1 MTNNSSREYLKK
13 EENSEFI
20 EIYEKIKK
28 KADELSTTEG
38 SVQFFKNLSN
48 PTNLTNPQ
56 IIGFHSSNF
65 NNTNDLNFSDT
76 SKEKINL
83 NNIKLYKKHNNRN
96 IRKELLLLRENNKKN
111 LFEYLFKDNE
121 EQHVEKNNI
130 KKVEKDNLDISQH
143 LDENKSII
151 KKSIILDPIWGKL
164 MSSRNFKNN
173 TKDTKIKIRNNNS
186 NKSYRNYI
194 EDDKEISKMK
204 FIIKNKIERF
214 EKLKKIKKSELSSVD
229 KISSKIENYKKNIE
243 TNYNKKCISYIK
255 FLNRQLEKERIILS
269 DLEIDEYKIRKDIK
283 ILNKNIE
290 KLIKEKYNI
299 LLWMSLAIQVKEK
312 IPKIPDYYFLILEE
326 NDNYKI
332 YKTKKKENE
341 KENISK
347 MEINKDKIL
356 NYKYNAIYEN
366 VDEFIKQYDILER
379 ECLKYINRHQNILS
393 EIKILKK
400 KLISNNGFI
409 IKEHKNN
416 SKYNITKYINMKLK
430 SELKKVKSQKK
441 VVPNRR
447 NQINSVIRYSLS
459 SSEINKNNIR
469 FEGNNISNNI
479 SFDFYSNKDLYSLI
493 MNLFYM
499 IKQNNIIKFE
509 DFEKNSKRDSNQL
522 LFIMKYIEKVV
533 QLLID
538 EKRKYYD
545 NPILFRKYENLENII
560 KKENRKNRYQ
570 ALLKIEDAKQKEK
583 IKQIVKKINKGFY
596 SPTRKIDYSFFSKR
610 NKEKNKEKINIKR
623 KSNKTQLSFQ
633 DFIYDL

>member
-1 MTNNSSREYLKK
+1 M
-13 EENSEFI
+13 
-20 EIYEKIKK
+20 
-28 KADELSTTEG
+28 
-38 SVQFFKNLSN
+38 
-48 PTNLTNPQ
+48 
-56 IIGFHSSNF
+56 
-65 NNTNDLNFSDT
+65 
-76 SKEKINL
+76 
-83 NNIKLYKKHNNRN
+83 
-96 IRKELLLLRENNKKN
+96 
-111 LFEYLFKDNE
+111 
-121 EQHVEKNNI
+121 
-130 KKVEKDNLDISQH
+130 
-143 LDENKSII
+143 
-151 KKSIILDPIWGKL
+151 
-164 MSSRNFKNN
+164 
-173 TKDTKIKIRNNNS
+173 
-186 NKSYRNYI
+186 
-194 EDDKEISKMK
+194 
-204 FIIKNKIERF
+204 
-214 EKLKKIKKSELSSVD
+214 
-229 KISSKIENYKKNIE
+229 
-243 TNYNKKCISYIK
+243 
-255 FLNRQLEKERIILS
+255 EKERIILS

-326 NDNYKI
+326 NDYYKL
-332 YKTKKKENE
+332 YKAKKKENE

-447 NQINSVIRYSLS
+447 NQINSLIRYSLS

-479 SFDFYSNKDLYSLI
+479 SFDFYSNKDLYSSI

-522 LFIMKYIEKVV
+522 LFIMKYIEKIV

-538 EKRKYYD
+538 EKRKYYE
-545 NPILFRKYENLENII
+545 NPVLFRKYENMENII

-610 NKEKNKEKINIKR
+610 NKEKNKEKKKEKINIKR
-623 KSNKTQLSFQ
+623 KGNKTQLSFQ